1 MRLHEKLAW
10 YWFASFKPSPTQK
23 STCQWDPILTT
34 KFENYF
40 WTKTHA
46 TYYDPVLLDY
56 LTVMAKDLRLFFRVS
71 REKLQESAWDALWD
85 FWMDVFEALRLPNRC
100 EKKTDLGIC
109 WWMMRLMKHQKTVF
123 NCILSAGTTKT
134 NLSMTQ
140 KNYLLIG
147 RITRERNST
156 KLTYGPICQSE
167 MTNHNLR
174 WLWYVPCS
182 SFVGNSRQASRHK
195 SCWNRL

>member
-1 MRLHEKLAW
+1 MILIRKS
-10 YWFASFKPSPTQK
+10 FIPSFKPSPTQK
-23 STCQWDPILTT
+23 STCQWDPILTA

-100 EKKTDLGIC
+100 EKKNRSWHL
-109 WWMMRLMKHQKTVF
+109 LMNDATYEAPEDGF